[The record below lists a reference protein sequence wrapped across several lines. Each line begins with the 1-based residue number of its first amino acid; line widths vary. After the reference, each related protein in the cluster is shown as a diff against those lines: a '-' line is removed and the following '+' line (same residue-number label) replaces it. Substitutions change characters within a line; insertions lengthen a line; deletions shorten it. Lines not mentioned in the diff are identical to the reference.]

1 MCAVLCAAGM
11 ASTKIYST
19 ISYTHSRQGRPR
31 FGLGR
36 PVQRFG
42 FIATLQLARHA
53 RIQPCTRHLLN
64 LLRLGCC
71 SQRATLTRICPP
83 GVPMQATCD
92 VVPLSSDQDYR
103 RLLGQQAPPLQPL
116 PEQPASSA
124 PAPVHPSASFFY
136 PLGPAA
142 AAAMEQQWRNVTG
155 QAAAGAAAEQQHDA
169 AERRQLAVMFGRNL
183 HVVRQGRWGNAGR
196 QAAAAQG
203 AGMHGVQLV
212 PHDGM
217 WERGRHVRRLPAL
230 GMCTT
235 EAQHHG
241 STVCRCLCCRSGLRA
256 GRPGSRLRSSAP
268 GRWALQT
275 TW

>member
-19 ISYTHSRQGRPR
+19 ISFTRSRQGRPR

-42 FIATLQLARHA
+42 FNATMQRAPRAHNK
-53 RIQPCTRHLLN
+53 PCIMHLLN
-64 LLRLGCC
+64 VLRLGCN
-71 SQRATLTRICPP
+71 SQPATLIRICPP

-92 VVPLSSDQDYR
+92 VVPLSSDHDYR

-116 PEQPASSA
+116 PEHRTSST

-155 QAAAGAAAEQQHDA
+155 QAAAGAAAEQRQDA
-169 AERRQLAVMFGRNL
+169 AEQRQLAVMFGRNL

-203 AGMHGVQLV
+203 AGHAWVAATPSNRG
-212 PHDGM
+212 DGTAYEEAACS
-217 WERGRHVRRLPAL
+217 WPA
-230 GMCTT
+230 
-235 EAQHHG
+235 HN
-241 STVCRCLCCRSGLRA
+241 
-256 GRPGSRLRSSAP
+256 
-268 GRWALQT
+268 
-275 TW
+275 